1 MNHVY
6 KICAKIDWQT
16 ACAAGAYAGSADDLR
31 DGFIHLSAAHQ
42 VEATLARHFAG
53 QSNLVLIAF
62 EESTLAGL
70 KWETSRGGQLF
81 PHVFSSLNPAGAL
94 WVKPLHWNGVTHDFP
109 AEFHLC
115 V

>member
-42 VEATLARHFAG
+42 VEATLARHFSG

-81 PHVFSSLNPAGAL
+81 PHVYGTLPTAKVL
-94 WVKPLHWNGVTHDFP
+94 WVKDLPLTGALV
-109 AEFHLC
+109 
-115 V
+115 

>member
-6 KICAKIDWQT
+6 KISPKIDWQT

-42 VEATLARHFAG
+42 FEATLARHFAG

-70 KWETSRGGQLF
+70 KWETSRDGQLF
-81 PHVFSSLNPAGAL
+81 PHVYGMLPTAKAL
-94 WVKPLHWNGVTHDFP
+94 WVKDLPLTGALV
-109 AEFHLC
+109 
-115 V
+115 